1 MAGLMLSSE
10 RLFLGI
16 GALSACISV
25 AAGAFGAHS
34 LVGLVTTERLAVWE
48 TAARYQM
55 YHALGLM
62 IVAYLASQK
71 AAGPARVG
79 GWLFV
84 VGTLLFSGSLYTL
97 VLTDIRIL
105 GAITPIGGTAFIAGW
120 LSLAWGVWRK

>member
-1 MAGLMLSSE
+1 MLSSE

-25 AAGAFGAHS
+25 AAGAFGAHA
-34 LVGLVTTERLAVWE
+34 LVGLVTPERLAVWE

-71 AAGPARVG
+71 AAGPARIG

-84 VGTLLFSGSLYTL
+84 IGTLLFSGSLYTL

-105 GAITPIGGTAFIAGW
+105 GAVTPFGGVAFLVGW

>member
-1 MAGLMLSSE
+1 MLSSE

-16 GALSACISV
+16 GALSAGVAV
-25 AAGAFGAHS
+25 AAGAFGAHA
-34 LVGLVTTERLAVWE
+34 LEGRVPPERIAVWE

-79 GWLFV
+79 GWLFT
-84 VGTLLFSGSLYTL
+84 VGSVLFSGSLYTL
-97 VLTDIRIL
+97 VLTDTRWL

-120 LSLAWGVWRK
+120 LSLAWGVWRR

>member
-1 MAGLMLSSE
+1 MLSSE

-25 AAGAFGAHS
+25 ATGAFGAHA
-34 LVGLVTTERLAVWE
+34 LVGLVTPERLAVWE

-71 AAGPARVG
+71 AAGPARIG

-84 VGTLLFSGSLYTL
+84 IGTLLFSGSLYTL

-105 GAITPIGGTAFIAGW
+105 GAVTPFGGVAFLVGW